1 MPTVTEKDLFF
12 KHSSLKVG
20 GQNSGH
26 RQYITKN
33 LFQMHDH
40 LVWGQERPGNN
51 H

>member
-26 RQYITKN
+26 RQYGLKI
-33 LFQMHDH
+33 LFKHDH
-40 LVWGQERPGNN
+40 LVWGQEGPGNN